1 MKKRVISVLC
11 GVLMALGLS
20 PTASMTN
27 GATALVDENF
37 NNYTTWS
44 EVYAPDNVSSAGT
57 GQFSVENISKN
68 NKAAFYNCT
77 GPSSDVSWSWGQPS
91 GNYLV
96 ISTSFM
102 ESVCRGE
109 TRLQQVWFADTTNN
123 ERAYIL
129 RLANKGSDIA
139 GDITI
144 QYADGATMGLCRYYK
159 DTWYQ
164 VSTVLDLQNNKI
176 YAYVNG
182 QLLTPNGLD
191 FYNTYTTYVSKLQV
205 QMASDSGNKM
215 YLDNVYV
222 DSFHSYDAAA
232 AAIIAHNLKYDVA
245 DSKLSAADKQAF
257 ATKTDSCLE
266 SLRGAAS
273 AEALKNL
280 QTAIDETVPEAN
292 NVIYSA
298 DFWQLSAGD
307 AVDAKKGS
315 GYYTA
320 ASCLTMETMDGET
333 VCKLSNSGS
342 RARLL
347 RTHSATVQED
357 LVVDFSFLQTEK
369 SAIDSI
375 ARTTDGS
382 GYWAYQLSSDGTNIK
397 FNDTVVVADYATNT
411 WYDFTMKLNW
421 REQKVACYVG
431 DSLKAVE
438 SFQGY
443 NGEPPK
449 NLSRVFDSYSDKGGT
464 YYIKDVTAATTLF
477 GGNECTVSNTLFT
490 DGEGNTVTKPVAG
503 GTVKSM
509 VLENGGTEDVMVYTA
524 IYGDGVLEAVKSS
537 EVPAGTKPTITLDLA
552 IPTDVTEVA
561 VKQFAWTSGGLKPVT
576 ANTLRTPT
584 AENAT
589 VYIFG
594 DSTVANVGTTQ
605 DSKYTGWGAK
615 LGDYFEGTVTVNNS
629 YSRNG
634 MTLKEGY
641 RDTSYYDAVM
651 AALQPGDYLLIQS
664 AHNDSKLNEIT
675 SVNYSDVV
683 SDYRAY
689 LKMFVQSAQ
698 AKGALPILVTSPT
711 RLASDDT
718 TANADTLR
726 DYAAAMKSVGRVL
739 NVPVIDLLT
748 ETVNYDGNLYD
759 LYYDTTADR
768 THFSDTGANVLAGF
782 VAEGIKATGYELATQ
797 LKAEN

>member
-11 GVLMALGLS
+11 GVLMVLGLS
-20 PTASMTN
+20 PVASMTN
-27 GATALVDENF
+27 VATALVDENF
-37 NNYTTWS
+37 NNYTAWS
-44 EVYAPDNVSSAGT
+44 EVYAPDNVSSSGT
-57 GQFSVENISKN
+57 AQFSVANISKS
-68 NKAAFYNCT
+68 NKAAFYNCAGST
-77 GPSSDVSWSWGQPS
+77 SDVSWSWNQPS

-109 TRLQQVWFADTTNN
+109 TRLQQVWFANPTNN

-144 QYADGATMGLCRYYK
+144 QYNGNTMSLCRYYK

-182 QLLTPNGLD
+182 QLLTPEGLD
-191 FYNTYTTYVSKLQV
+191 FYSTYTTYVSKLQV
-205 QMASDSGNKM
+205 QMASDSGNQM

-222 DSFHSYDAAA
+222 DSFHSYNAAA

-257 ATKTDSCLE
+257 AAKTDSCLE
-266 SLRGAAS
+266 SLRSEAS
-273 AEALKNL
+273 TEALEGL

-315 GYYTA
+315 DYYKA
-320 ASCLTMETMDGET
+320 AQNLTMETMNGET

-342 RARLL
+342 RTRLL
-347 RTHSATVQED
+347 REHSTVQED
-357 LVVDFSFLQTEK
+357 LVVNFSFLQQAK

-375 ARTTDGS
+375 ARTTDGD
-382 GYWAYQLSSDGTNIK
+382 GYWAYLLSSDGTNIK
-397 FNDTVVVADYATNT
+397 FNDTVVVANYATDT

-421 REQKVACYVG
+421 REKQVACYVDG
-431 DSLKAVE
+431 NLKAIE
-438 SFQGY
+438 SFTGTD
-443 NGEPPK
+443 GTLPK
-449 NLSRVFDSYSDKGGT
+449 NLNRVFDSYSDKSGT

-477 GGNECTVSNTLFT
+477 AGVECTVSDTLFT
-490 DGEGNTVTKPVAG
+490 DGDGNTVTKPVAG

-524 IYGDGVLEAVKSS
+524 IYGDDVLKAVKLS
-537 EVPAGTKPTITLDLA
+537 EVSAGTKQTITLNLE
-552 IPTDVTEVA
+552 IPTDVSDIA
-561 VKQFAWTSGGLKPVT
+561 VKQFVWTSAGFEPVMT
-576 ANTLRTPT
+576 NTLRTPT
-584 AENAT
+584 AEGAT

-605 DSKYTGWGAK
+605 NSKYTGWGAK
-615 LGDYFEGTVTVNNS
+615 LGDYFEDTVTVNNS

-675 SVNYSDVV
+675 SANYSDVV

-711 RLASDDT
+711 RLASDNA
-718 TANADTLR
+718 TAYADTLR
-726 DYAAAMKSVGRVL
+726 DYAAAMKSVGRAL

-782 VAEGIKATGYELATQ
+782 VAEGIQATGYELATQ